1 MVKVKETLTK
11 QESEQVK
18 VKITDE
24 CGWMACVA
32 VDEVFQDALFHGQNL
47 SCELVNEDDH
57 VIVVLDSDCSP
68 KSNHRTH
75 KERNESIM
83 TELCQQ
89 GIVVYYYHTIK
100 DKHHHL
106 CLALKKKSQH
116 ALDITANA

>member
-1 MVKVKETLTK
+1 MVKVKATLTK
-11 QESEQVK
+11 QQGEHLK

-32 VDEVFQDALFHGQNL
+32 VDEVFQDAQFHGQNL
-47 SCELVNEDDH
+47 ACELVNENDH
-57 VIVVLDSDCSP
+57 IIVVLDSDCSP
-68 KSNHRTH
+68 KSNHRTP

-100 DKHHHL
+100 DKHHHV

-116 ALDITANA
+116 AMEITANA